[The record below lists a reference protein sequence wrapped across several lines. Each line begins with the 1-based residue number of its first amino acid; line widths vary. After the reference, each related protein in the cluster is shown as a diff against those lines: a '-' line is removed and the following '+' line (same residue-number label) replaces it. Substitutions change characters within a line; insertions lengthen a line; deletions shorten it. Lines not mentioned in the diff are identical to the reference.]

1 MKDIDIYQWDSGLTI
16 ESALPIL
23 FSARG
28 DRDGLVVASKDG
40 HVPIPNQL
48 TAKGRD
54 ISAYQIDGARV
65 VDSCHISVTAIAK
78 PSNYIYT
85 ETEIDS
91 IESFKDFAVKA
102 IQDAQKQYQGV
113 ADGAEKALKE
123 IKEQVKLIEQDEQ
136 SRKQAETAR
145 VESETARATAE
156 KQRDNTF
163 DSWTAEEAK
172 RTQQETARVSAEQ
185 ARETSE
191 AQRETDTKT
200 AIANLD
206 SAITK
211 ANGKVDT
218 AVSDANAKVDALV
231 DSTKTKTDA
240 QIALAKEATD
250 KANASASKADT
261 ATASAIEATA
271 KANEVA
277 STLSANVLKGN
288 VKGTFIHVDDVWPSS
303 LLSIEIEG
311 AAEQVTTTGKNLLNP
326 EPLKDI
332 SNFDTSQKGQGFYVY
347 KFDVPSTG
355 DYTVSVK
362 QSVKDTNYLMIS
374 NSPTFGS
381 GQQVWISHP
390 SIALKTSATFN
401 GVSAVYLYFSDDI
414 AKVQDVLVKVGG
426 VQIEKG
432 TTPTAYEPYTGGKS
446 SPSPDYP
453 QEIKVIENPV
463 LKVTGR
469 NLIDVHEGMPESDCD
484 KVFPSE
490 TKRIIKP
497 GEYVVGLT
505 RNNFC
510 NKNAIVEFTIGD
522 GSITLNSNI
531 GGYGI
536 GIGVQLIPGESY
548 SASATL
554 TNGGELWF
562 SFYKADGTHVS
573 FVKATNAV
581 VPDDIAY
588 AVLIINVMAYNTPCI
603 FTGISVSHAAGTVP
617 AYKPYQSTST
627 AITLPAEHPY
637 LAKLTDGTA
646 DTIEV
651 DKDGNVSL
659 VARVGIDRD
668 VREIESFMQG
678 QYYNLK
684 TTVKA
689 FASLNTSYSGGE
701 MCSAI
706 PSRNTSPNR
715 EGIYRTWTGV
725 YVKDTS
731 GRTREEIQAE
741 IDKNAPLTIAV
752 KIPETVYPLGKVTVP
767 SLPDSIS
774 NVWTEAEVQGKTA
787 IEYTKDVNIAYD
799 KLANAIV
806 ASVGG
811 A

>member
-16 ESALPIL
+16 ESTLPIL

-40 HVPIPNQL
+40 LVPIPNQL

-65 VDSCHISVTAIAK
+65 VDSCHISVTTIAK
-78 PSNYIYT
+78 PSNYVYT

-113 ADGAEKALKE
+113 ADGAEKALAE
-123 IKEQVKLIEQDEQ
+123 IKEQVKLIEADEQ
-136 SRKQAETAR
+136 SRKEAETAR
-145 VESETARATAE
+145 VNAEQTRVVAETARA
-156 KQRDNTF
+156 NTF

-172 RTQQETARVSAEQ
+172 RTQQETARVVAEQ

-277 STLSANVLKGN
+277 STLSANTLKGN
-288 VKGTFIHVDDVWPSS
+288 VKDTFIHVDDAWPSS

-311 AAEQVTTTGKNLLNP
+311 AAEQGSTTGVNL
-326 EPLKDI
+326 
-332 SNFDTSQKGQGFYVY
+332 
-347 KFDVPSTG
+347 FDVRKFTPYDSVYGLAITVEDG
-355 DYTVSVK
+355 FICIKGTVSGVGDIQNPSFNIGQYADNSLSGK
-362 QSVKDTNYLMIS
+362 SLNLKAFDASSFIKSVYGLRSAEEK
-374 NSPTFGS
+374 
-381 GQQVWISHP
+381 
-390 SIALKTSATFN
+390 SIAVVASIHDGDNIN
-401 GVSAVYLYFSDDI
+401 GKFLLAVSANTL
-414 AKVQDVLVKVGG
+414 
-426 VQIEKG
+426 
-432 TTPTAYEPYTGGKS
+432 TAYEPYTGGKP

-453 QEIKVIENPV
+453 QEIEVIENPV
-463 LKVTGR
+463 VKVTGR
-469 NLIDVHEGMPESDCD
+469 NFWD
-484 KVFPSE
+484 KGVVVYNYTNDYLKYNAKASVTLE
-490 TKRIIKP
+490 P
-497 GEYVVGLT
+497 GTHTISSNGKLPNLQFFEPVSHRQLTCAEATDGVGAGVKYSVVWNGHAIAPVNDNSRVLTITLT
-505 RNNFC
+505 RAVEMTGC
-510 NKNAIVEFTIGD
+510 VVNAPGTWIQVE
-522 GSITLNSNI
+522 
-531 GGYGI
+531 YG
-536 GIGVQLIPGESY
+536 
-548 SASATL
+548 
-554 TNGGELWF
+554 
-562 SFYKADGTHVS
+562 
-573 FVKATNAV
+573 TNAT
-581 VPDDIAY
+581 AY
-588 AVLIINVMAYNTPCI
+588 TPY
-603 FTGISVSHAAGTVP
+603 VGTSLP
-617 AYKPYQSTST
+617 
-627 AITLPAEHPY
+627 ITLPAEHPY

-668 VREIESFMQG
+668 VREIETFTQG

-689 FASLNTSYSGGE
+689 FASPNTSYSGGE

>member
-1 MKDIDIYQWDSGLTI
+1 MPRPFLRREGGQLKDIDIYQWDSGLTI
-16 ESALPIL
+16 ESTLPIL

-40 HVPIPNQL
+40 LVPIPNQL

-65 VDSCHISVTAIAK
+65 VDSCHISVTTIAK
-78 PSNYIYT
+78 PSNYVYT

-136 SRKQAETAR
+136 ARKQAETAR
-145 VESETARATAE
+145 VNAEQVRVNAEHQRET
-156 KQRDNTF
+156 TF

-172 RTQQETARVSAEQ
+172 RTQQETARVVAEQ
-185 ARETSE
+185 ARETAE

-200 AIANLD
+200 AIANLN
-206 SAITK
+206 AEITK
-211 ANGKVDT
+211 ANGKVDS
-218 AVSDANAKVDALV
+218 AVNDANAKVDALV

-261 ATASAIEATA
+261 ATAKANEATA

-277 STLSANVLKGN
+277 SMLSANTLKGN
-288 VKGTFIHVDDVWPSS
+288 VKDTFVHIDDAWPSS

-311 AAEQVTTTGKNLLNP
+311 ATEQVTTTGKNLLNP

-332 SNFDTSQKGQGFYVY
+332 SNFDVSQKGQGFYVY

-362 QSVKDTNYLMIS
+362 QSARDSNYLMVS
-374 NSPTFGS
+374 DNPTFGS

-390 SIALKTSATFN
+390 SVALKTSATFN
-401 GVSAVYLYFSDDI
+401 GVSAIYLYFSNNMD
-414 AKVQDVLVKVGG
+414 KVQDVLVKVGG
-426 VQIEKG
+426 IQIETG
-432 TTPTAYEPYTGGKS
+432 TTATAYEPYTGGKP

-463 LKVTGR
+463 LWITGR
-469 NLIDVHEGMPESDCD
+469 NLLS
-484 KVFPSE
+484 PSK
-490 TKRIIKP
+490 TANTGTYYQNFN
-497 GEYVVGLT
+497 GELRVISEDGRNGLT
-505 RNNFC
+505 ISEYGVLP
-510 NKNAIVEFTIGD
+510 AGTYYVGGD
-522 GSITLNSNI
+522 SIDIRRTTDNVSLA
-531 GGYGI
+531 
-536 GIGVQLIPGESY
+536 V
-548 SASATL
+548 T
-554 TNGGELWF
+554 T
-562 SFYKADGTHVS
+562 GTTVS
-573 FVKATNAV
+573 FKLNTATSVKIKV
-581 VPDDIAY
+581 GFGHPDSQYPYVSHGMLLASSGNDVAY
-588 AVLIINVMAYNTPCI
+588 A
-603 FTGISVSHAAGTVP
+603 
-617 AYKPYQSTST
+617 PYVGTST
-627 AITLPAEHPY
+627 PFTLPAEHPY
-637 LAKLTDGTA
+637 LAKLPDGTA

-668 VREIESFMQG
+668 VRQIETFKQG

-684 TTVKA
+684 TVIKA
-689 FASLNTSYSGGE
+689 FPSANFVYSGGE
-701 MCSAI
+701 MCSALPI
-706 PSRNTSPNR
+706 KNKSGNGN
-715 EGIYRTWTGV
+715 GVYRTWTGV

-731 GRTREEIQAE
+731 GRTREEIQAD
-741 IDKNAPLTIAV
+741 IDAAAPLTVAV
-752 KIPETVYPLGKVTVP
+752 KIPETVYQLGKVTVP
-767 SLPDSIS
+767 SLPESIS
-774 NVWTEAEVQGKTA
+774 NVWTDAEVQGKTA
-787 IEYTKDVNIAYD
+787 IQYTKDVNIAYD